1 MFVPTVH
8 FDAAAFHRDMQPR
21 IERSK
26 KAHAET
32 LNDLAAQ
39 CTRAAWRA
47 CPVGDRG
54 AIQALL
60 TSNNTRTITHSAKT
74 GKAFKK
80 AKVIINHGGRA
91 RNIIVGNYVKAH
103 GAYSISDRKYVKGSG
118 TISGLDLSFGGGVSQ
133 AAKVLVGRRLS
144 HLTFLASRFIKPYND
159 LCRAVRAKG
168 SILFTKTEKK
178 TKFKDNFGYAVPAAF
193 SFSTTS
199 QAKVFTPFSY
209 TTEKGSKTV
218 DVQPAGQAKLRKAMD
233 DGQMSAQN
241 DWRAETERRLEKAL
255 GKPH

>member
-54 AIQALL
+54 KIEALR
-60 TSNNTRTITHSAKT
+60 TTTRREVFNKKGGS
-74 GKAFKK
+74 FKK
-80 AKVIINHGGRA
+80 PRFIKNISGRA
-91 RNIIVGNYVKAH
+91 RDIIVTNYFKKHGNTK
-103 GAYSISDRKYVKGSG
+103 
-118 TISGLDLSFGGGVSQ
+118 GLDLSYGGAVSK
-133 AAKVLVGRRLS
+133 AANTLVGRRIS